1 MTYFAENFKTN
12 AFSDYQ
18 SIDIQIFIEKKNIR
32 FSQKKILLK
41 CLSKI
46 PL

>member
-18 SIDIQIFIEKKNIR
+18 SIDIQIFIEKKI
-32 FSQKKILLK
+32 FDSLK
-41 CLSKI
+41 RRYY
-46 PL
+46 